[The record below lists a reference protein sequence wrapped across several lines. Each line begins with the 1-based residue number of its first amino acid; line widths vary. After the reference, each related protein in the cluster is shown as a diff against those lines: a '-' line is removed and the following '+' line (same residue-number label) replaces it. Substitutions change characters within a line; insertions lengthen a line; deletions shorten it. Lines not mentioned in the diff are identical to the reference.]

1 MRQVSRRWA
10 LPYRKGKLKILVTA
24 VLAVVVMAAPSP
36 AQAAKPGPVLPPGG
50 TTTQAC
56 PGDQVVES
64 GTATYWF
71 KGKKK
76 TTVTSYTEGGFN
88 AFGEPTT
95 ATFTTPL
102 EPRLDAIRI
111 TLVCVAPTFPDT
123 DGDGLADNEDQCP
136 NHGGIRLTF
145 GCPDLDFDAVWDFV
159 DACPTEA
166 GDMPDGCP
174 DSDGDGLSDAEDQ
187 CPNHGGIRLTFGC
200 PDLDFDA
207 VWDFVDACPT
217 EAGDMPDGC
226 PDSDGDGFSDAEDLC
241 PNEPGSPDLGLQGC
255 PGIETTDDNDGD
267 GTPDVDD
274 ACPST
279 PGPAAN
285 DGCPWPD
292 SDGDGFSDAEDHC
305 PTQAGIPPDGCPGG
319 VEVFDGDGDGVP
331 DGQDACPNEPGL
343 PPTGCPLPDPLP

>member
-174 DSDGDGLSDAEDQ
+174 DSDGDG
-187 CPNHGGIRLTFGC
+187 
-200 PDLDFDA
+200 
-207 VWDFVDACPT
+207 
-217 EAGDMPDGC
+217 
-226 PDSDGDGFSDAEDLC
+226 FSDAEDLC